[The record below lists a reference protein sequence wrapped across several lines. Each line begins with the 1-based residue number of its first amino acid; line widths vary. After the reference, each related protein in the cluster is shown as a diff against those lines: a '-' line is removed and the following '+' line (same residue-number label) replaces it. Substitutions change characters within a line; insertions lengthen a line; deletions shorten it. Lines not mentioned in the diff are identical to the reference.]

1 MLALILFKLQ
11 YPTRSRI
18 EVRGPRKSGN
28 PKVLWIE
35 TPCGRLKRM
44 EKKRKPWE
52 CFQRNGNYNSFVDR
66 NGNIR
71 RCFLQYVATCPVICL
86 ELCVCPDTFY
96 LSFSVQKKY
105 AKKCI
110 CSEHVKRAKKGNVN
124 GTVFANSECSST
136 TGGDMFCEQRESS
149 HLQ

>member
-1 MLALILFKLQ
+1 MLALFLFKLQ

-96 LSFSVQKKY
+96 LSFLFRKSMSTSASVENMLKGQKM
-105 AKKCI
+105 
-110 CSEHVKRAKKGNVN
+110 E
-124 GTVFANSECSST
+124 
-136 TGGDMFCEQRESS
+136 
-149 HLQ
+149 